1 MKNEQ
6 SSTYENKGL
15 SFIVVINTFAVF
27 FFISLHKNNLMVSYF
42 CILVISF
49 FFHHRLTHIKI
60 LEWKEAFSLYD
71 KKGNSTVSSINLGDL
86 LRGLGQNP
94 TQAEVAEL
102 VKETAKS
109 KNVPETQGK
118 KEEDFFFVY
127 LVLN

>member
-1 MKNEQ
+1 MFK
-6 SSTYENKGL
+6 
-15 SFIVVINTFAVF
+15 
-27 FFISLHKNNLMVSYF
+27 
-42 CILVISF
+42 
-49 FFHHRLTHIKI
+49 
-60 LEWKEAFSLYD
+60 EWKEAFSLYD

-118 KEEDFFFVY
+118 DILFICLYMYTK
-127 LVLN
+127 L